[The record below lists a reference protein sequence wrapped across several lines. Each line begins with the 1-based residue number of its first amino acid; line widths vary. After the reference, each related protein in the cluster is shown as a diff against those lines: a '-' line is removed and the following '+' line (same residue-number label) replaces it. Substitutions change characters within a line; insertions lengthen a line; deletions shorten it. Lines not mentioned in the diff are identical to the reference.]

1 MTGQAPKVT
10 VLVVTYNHARF
21 IAQALESTL
30 GQRTSSGVEI
40 LVSEDCS
47 TDGTREKVI
56 GYQRKYPDRI
66 RLLLSESNLR
76 SNAVV
81 ARGIRAARGEY
92 LALLDGDD
100 YWISPDKLEKQAAFL
115 DRQPRCTSCFHN
127 ARVEQEGGAGKP
139 WNWTPDGHPPFS
151 TFNDIWRGNFIATC
165 SVMYRRAALGEIP
178 AWYDSLFPITDWPL
192 HILSARCGDIGYL
205 DEVLGVYRY
214 HPGGLYSQFNEW
226 EKLDR
231 TRDFYLTMNANL
243 GYQHDAL
250 IRGCLSN
257 YFLEWAEEYVRR
269 RERARAWRC
278 FQRFLGGRPFNEHVT
293 ARRVLSLIARLLLPA
308 GAPARP

>member
-1 MTGQAPKVT
+1 VLGDVPPRRPWRDSGLVRLAVPDHGLAP
-10 VLVVTYNHARF
+10 
-21 IAQALESTL
+21 
-30 GQRTSSGVEI
+30 
-40 LVSEDCS
+40 
-47 TDGTREKVI
+47 
-56 GYQRKYPDRI
+56 P
-66 RLLLSESNLR
+66 
-76 SNAVV
+76 
-81 ARGIRAARGEY
+81 
-92 LALLDGDD
+92 
-100 YWISPDKLEKQAAFL
+100 
-115 DRQPRCTSCFHN
+115 
-127 ARVEQEGGAGKP
+127 
-139 WNWTPDGHPPFS
+139 HPERP
-151 TFNDIWRGNFIATC
+151 
-165 SVMYRRAALGEIP
+165 
-178 AWYDSLFPITDWPL
+178 
-192 HILSARCGDIGYL
+192 CGDIGYL

-278 FQRFLGGRPFNEHVT
+278 FQRYLGGRPFNEHVT